1 MLPVP
6 MCQVLR
12 EYLPRL
18 PLTRYL
24 LPAFA
29 KGLDRE
35 TSGAAAALPSSS
47 GNQTMSKDGSQES
60 DSFDIINFYSNLD
73 PNFFLG

>member
-60 DSFDIINFYSNLD
+60 DSFRAYTDMIL
-73 PNFFLG
+73 